1 MQGVQ
6 NFSQHFRT
14 SCIYIYMSTQARQKA
29 TFTATLIISHVSLT
43 QAGEAV
49 CNKSQTFHQTNRPN
63 TSAKTQV
70 KTKKMHRWHSR

>member
-1 MQGVQ
+1 
-6 NFSQHFRT
+6 
-14 SCIYIYMSTQARQKA
+14 MSTQARQKA

-70 KTKKMHRWHSR
+70 KTKKNASMAFTLIIKTKKAKTAFKFPCK